1 MRRSRSV
8 SSVAAVAARYS
19 VAAVAAHQVVLQV
32 EFLSLLLDSLAI
44 AAQSLVGA
52 ALGAASKDR
61 AREVARQVTVA
72 SVAVSVVVA
81 VGLAIGSSTIP
92 RMFGNDPDVLA
103 AISTP
108 WWFLIVMLPIAGVVF
123 ALDGVLLRR

>member
-1 MRRSRSV
+1 MASV
-8 SSVAAVAARYS
+8 SAEIRLPDWLATMALPPAPVSDEACMR
-19 VAAVAAHQVVLQV
+19 
-32 EFLSLLLDSLAI
+32 LAI

-81 VGLAIGSSTIP
+81 PSPVVAPSVHAVVMSTVAP
-92 RMFGNDPDVLA
+92 APTPARGAEGKQWMA
-103 AISTP
+103 AQPTER
-108 WWFLIVMLPIAGVVF
+108 A
-123 ALDGVLLRR
+123 